1 MKKENKIK
9 PISPKEVTH
18 MIPDF
23 IFEAVNKLINEK
35 WNGESATILQD
46 EIMEIVSSDDEDNEK
61 PSRQTVFNNH
71 WLDIEEHYRNVG
83 WKVTYDKPAY
93 CENYKAFFRF
103 ELP

>member
-1 MKKENKIK
+1 MKEKNKVK

-46 EIMEIVSSDDEDNEK
+46 EIMEIVSSDDEDDER
-61 PSRQTVFNNH
+61 PSRQTVFKNH
-71 WLDIEEHYRNVG
+71 WLDIEEHYRKVG
-83 WKVTYDKPAY
+83 WKVEYDKPAY
-93 CENYKAFFRF
+93 DENYDAFFRF

>member
-1 MKKENKIK
+1 MKKENKVK

-46 EIMEIVSSDDEDNEK
+46 EIMEIVSSDDEDDER
-61 PSRQTVFNNH
+61 PRAPPI
-71 WLDIEEHYRNVG
+71 IEQPNLNPNPITFRRRRL
-83 WKVTYDKPAY
+83 
-93 CENYKAFFRF
+93 AF
-103 ELP
+103 